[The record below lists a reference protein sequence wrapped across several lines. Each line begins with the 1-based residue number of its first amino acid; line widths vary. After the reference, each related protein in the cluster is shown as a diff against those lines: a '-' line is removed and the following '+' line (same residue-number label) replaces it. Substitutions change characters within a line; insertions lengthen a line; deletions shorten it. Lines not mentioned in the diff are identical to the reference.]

1 MFSFN
6 NLDENFSRNHLQTF
20 DPYTQI
26 YRTGS
31 MELDPT
37 LIGGFHDEKTGNPT
51 LSKTFRTIRKHFTR
65 TTNNENDIQNITEE
79 IQRSFPKQTITT
91 VTIKRTLPSSDQ
103 ALSSFEKDFQS
114 NPQLRGTY
122 SFEYL
127 KDKFPK
133 SPNEDLYHQTM
144 TSNPGRSTTYTTYH
158 TRTVTVHNN
167 SGALK
172 FCFSFLERAC
182 CLF

>member
-1 MFSFN
+1 
-6 NLDENFSRNHLQTF
+6 
-20 DPYTQI
+20 
-26 YRTGS
+26 

-65 TTNNENDIQNITEE
+65 TTNNEGDIHNITEE

-103 ALSSFEKDFQS
+103 ALSNFDKDFQT

-122 SFEYL
+122 SFEHL

-133 SPNEDLYHQTM
+133 SPNEDFYHQTM
-144 TSNPGRSTTYTTYH
+144 TSNNQGLSTTYTTYH
-158 TRTVTVHNN
+158 TRTVTVHSN
-167 SGALK
+167 SGAL
-172 FCFSFLERAC
+172 SFLFFS
-182 CLF
+182 L